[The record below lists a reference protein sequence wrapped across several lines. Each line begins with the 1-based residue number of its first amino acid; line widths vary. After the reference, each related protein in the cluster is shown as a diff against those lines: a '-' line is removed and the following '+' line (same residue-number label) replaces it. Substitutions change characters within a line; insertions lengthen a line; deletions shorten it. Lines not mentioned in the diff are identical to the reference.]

1 MCRTVDALTSY
12 CENPLHDRSS
22 KCHCVINTAY
32 CFNIIYNTSGI
43 CWKHGGVDFSSCHCI
58 DQGTLTTLG
67 IFGHQFFYF
76 DIRDSGSQFFH
87 SGNTI
92 RLIVLNADTT
102 LCIWKKSDY
111 DFQSFHNLLR
121 LIHHAPV
128 ITCKIGLTFCTVHQY
143 VFNLVRLLGGKL
155 HMCGEACTT
164 KTYYT
169 AIANPSDNLLTGKRS
184 RICRVEFHLFIQSVI
199 LHYNGI
205 YHTSGS
211 CQTFLDAFHRT
222 GYRSMNR
229 GRYKSACFCDHLACK
244 HVVPLCNHRL
254 RRSTNVLGQW
264 IRQICLREIFLHRAV
279 L

>member
-1 MCRTVDALTSY
+1 MCRTVDALTGY
-12 CENPLHDRSS
+12 CENPLHDWSS
-22 KCHCVINTAY
+22 KCHCIINTAY

-67 IFGHQFFYF
+67 VFGHQFFYF

-87 SGNTI
+87 PGNTI
-92 RLIVLNADTT
+92 RLVVLNADTT

-128 ITCKIGLTFCTVHQY
+128 ITCKIGLTFCTVYQY
-143 VFNLVRLLGGKL
+143 VFNLVRFLWGKL
-155 HMCGEACTT
+155 HMRGEACTS

-169 AIANPSDNLLTGKRS
+169 AIANPSNNLLTGKRS
-184 RICRVEFHLFIQSVI
+184 RINRVEFHLFIQSVI
-199 LHYNGI
+199 LHNNGI

-211 CQTFLDAFHRT
+211 CQTFLNTFHCT

-229 GRYKSACFCDHLACK
+229 SRYKSACFCDHLSGK
-244 HVVPLCNHRL
+244 HMVTLCNHRL

-264 IRQICLREIFLHRAV
+264 VCQVRLGKIFFHRTV